1 VRERRILDIG
11 LLVTGIGSAWTLLLG
26 IGVLS
31 AMADP
36 AVVQSPDVIG
46 WFAFGSGVLVAGLAI
61 AILGRSR

>member
-1 VRERRILDIG
+1 MLSLDIG

-46 WFAFGSGVLVAGLAI
+46 WFAFGSAVLVAGLAI